1 MPSDR
6 TTLLRLVGVGVLIA
20 TLGGLVLGWQHLG
33 LPEIDK
39 QTVMQWV
46 DRAGLWGPV
55 LIIGLMV
62 VAIVATPIPSAPIA
76 LVAGATYGHV
86 TGAIF
91 VAIGAELG
99 AVVAFLIARYLGRA
113 TVERILGDKADY
125 GLFGSQNALTLTVF
139 GSRLL
144 PFISFDAI
152 SYAAG
157 LSKLHLWRFLIATF
171 AGILPASFVL
181 AHVGAGALEGNYG
194 ATEWAV
200 LGLGL
205 ITALPLLAVALRWRP
220 FARADKGS
228 AP

>member
-20 TLGGLVLGWQHLG
+20 ALAGLVLGWQQLG

>member
-6 TTLLRLVGVGVLIA
+6 TTLLRLAGVGFLIA
-20 TLGGLVLGWQHLG
+20 AFVGLILGWQQLG

-62 VAIVATPIPSAPIA
+62 VAIVASPIPSAPIA

-99 AVVAFLIARYLGRA
+99 AVVAFLIARYLGRG

-157 LSKLHLWRFLIATF
+157 LSKLHLWRFLIATL